1 MRGAE
6 GSAGGRL
13 VLSGL
18 LEEDEI
24 PAVCC
29 NQNMS
34 VTESTREAGLDL
46 AKNDLLYTFDG
57 VECMVNQ
64 AQSHSAG
71 TLYLTKE

>member
-1 MRGAE
+1 
-6 GSAGGRL
+6 
-13 VLSGL
+13 
-18 LEEDEI
+18 
-24 PAVCC
+24 
-29 NQNMS
+29 MS
-34 VTESTREAGLDL
+34 VTEFTREAGLDL